1 LCPVRIRDFLG
12 PGFIEIHHRIGKTM
26 TGLGYHGHIA
36 LVVFV
41 KEWLPQAGI
50 CECSKAVRSSVSLG
64 RNLVLTRASNKARAV
79 VHAAECSQFDAAV
92 FCRVESQSRCLSCCR
107 LKQEISKF
115 TRRSRLLRAIWP
127 LI

>member
-1 LCPVRIRDFLG
+1 MAWRVCFACLLRAVRIREFLG
-12 PGFIEIHHRIGKTM
+12 PGFIEIHHRIGQTM

-64 RNLVLTRASNKARAV
+64 RNLVLTRASNKVCMAY
-79 VHAAECSQFDAAV
+79 F
-92 FCRVESQSRCLSCCR
+92 L
-107 LKQEISKF
+107 
-115 TRRSRLLRAIWP
+115 
-127 LI
+127 